1 MINSE
6 TLHEKL
12 KDTGYLSSRDL
23 DRALETAVNYG
34 IPLLIEGD
42 PGVGKTSVAKA
53 LSEAL
58 DMPLI
63 RLQCYDGIDS
73 TNVLYDLDYSS
84 QLLTIN
90 MVRSLL
96 NKKMED
102 LTIEEAMSEATTYKA
117 NLFTKEYLIPR
128 PVLAS
133 ITGAKRSILLID
145 EIDKAPEEVEHMLLQ
160 FLDSFEVT
168 VPEIGTFQA
177 EEGKE
182 PVVILT
188 SNAYRELSDTLK
200 RRCAYL
206 YLDSHSRNELREIL
220 ALRTAA
226 DEKLCEHVAT
236 VLAKLRD
243 IALDKTPSIA
253 EGVQWTK
260 YLESHDDD
268 GVFLLAKTKKDRQK
282 IRKILG
288 DLPKP
293 NLSEDIEC

>member
-1 MINSE
+1 MINS
-6 TLHEKL
+6 TQIHEKL
-12 KDTGYLSSRDL
+12 KDTSYLSNADL
-23 DRALETAVNYG
+23 DRALETAINYN

-63 RLQCYDGIDS
+63 RLQCYDGIDA

-90 MVRSLL
+90 MVRSIL
-96 NKKMED
+96 NRHMENM
-102 LTIEEAMSEATTYKA
+102 TVEEAMTEATKYKA

-133 ITGAKRSILLID
+133 ITSEKRSILLID
-145 EIDKAPEEVEHMLLQ
+145 EIDKAPEEVEHMLLE

-168 VPEIGTFQA
+168 VPEIGTFRA

-200 RRCAYL
+200 RRCAYV
-206 YLDSHSRNELREIL
+206 YLDSHDFYELKEIM
-220 ALRTAA
+220 
-226 DEKLCEHVAT
+226 
-236 VLAKLRD
+236 
-243 IALDKTPSIA
+243 
-253 EGVQWTK
+253 VQSLFMW
-260 YLESHDDD
+260 D
-268 GVFLLAKTKKDRQK
+268 
-282 IRKILG
+282 
-288 DLPKP
+288 
-293 NLSEDIEC
+293 

>member
-1 MINSE
+1 MIHSE
-6 TLHEKL
+6 TIHEKL
-12 KDTGYLSSRDL
+12 KETGYLSGRDL
-23 DRALETAVNYG
+23 DRALETAVNYS

-96 NKKMED
+96 NRKMED
-102 LTIEEAMSEATTYKA
+102 MSIDEAMAEATTYKA
-117 NLFTKEYLIPR
+117 NLFTREYLIPR

-133 ITGAKRSILLID
+133 IMGDQRTILLID
-145 EIDKAPEEVEHMLLQ
+145 EIDKAPEEIEHMLLE

-168 VPEIGTFQA
+168 VPEIGTFRA

-206 YLDSHSRNELREIL
+206 YLDSHSRDELREIL

-226 DEKLCEHVAT
+226 DEKLCEHVAS
-236 VLAKLRD
+236 VLARLRD

-268 GVFLLAKTKKDRQK
+268 GVFLLAKTKRDRQK
-282 IRKILG
+282 IQKILG
-288 DLPKP
+288 ELPRP
-293 NLSEDIEC
+293 GLAGGT